1 VHNKSKK
8 TGTAP
13 PKAAP
18 TALEEARVE
27 GVARLLLEG
36 KKGDELARGVRALD
50 ATFRDMAV
58 QERAQQQHFLE
69 QQQQHQQLYAPVP
82 SAWAPPPHRRSSS
95 VPPSL
100 AAMHANIALPS
111 LPFFQPEARS
121 DAPAQAAPRRPS
133 SVPPFFHAPWDAAA
147 FQPYT
152 GFADAGLPLAAD
164 VDLPEA
170 DTSLFEPAFFG
181 GGFGGGPA
189 PAPLDLGFAYAPVAP
204 HELPTPVSAALP
216 TPDVVRVQQF
226 ARARAVRAL
235 RPPVRGAAR
244 RARARVCEPVQRRR
258 GRRVLRR
265 GACRRHEQVQPARL
279 PHEHRRLRVL
289 MPFPS
294 RLLCLCL
301 GLNEPLLYP

>member
-1 VHNKSKK
+1 VHNKAKK
-8 TGTAP
+8 AGTAP

-170 DTSLFEPAFFG
+170 DTSLFEPSFFG

-216 TPDVVRVQQF
+216 TPDEVAYGAFAPWAASPAYSSSPEPEPYAHYGHQYAEPRVAPAPEF
-226 ARARAVRAL
+226 ANPFNAGADAGYYAAES
-235 RPPVRGAAR
+235 PVDMSKFNPRDFR
-244 RARARVCEPVQRRR
+244 MSTVDFE
-258 GRRVLRR
+258 
-265 GACRRHEQVQPARL
+265 
-279 PHEHRRLRVL
+279 
-289 MPFPS
+289 F
-294 RLLCLCL
+294 
-301 GLNEPLLYP
+301 